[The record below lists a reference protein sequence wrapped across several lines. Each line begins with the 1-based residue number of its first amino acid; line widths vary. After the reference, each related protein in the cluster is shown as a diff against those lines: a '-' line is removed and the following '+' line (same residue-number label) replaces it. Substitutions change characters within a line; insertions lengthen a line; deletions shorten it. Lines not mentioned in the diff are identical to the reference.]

1 MLLLL
6 LALAVDDEGCL
17 DLEWVC
23 VGCLGAGLPVKS
35 GFGTDE
41 TPFTDT
47 AVGDGAGGVR
57 VSTGKAPTLPLVA
70 VVEGGAL
77 ELESNDIVQVRS
89 SLTISSP
96 LSPVMGV
103 KTMLHVSM
111 KFPASVGMCVIV
123 VTI

>member
-1 MLLLL
+1 
-6 LALAVDDEGCL
+6 VD
-17 DLEWVC
+17 
-23 VGCLGAGLPVKS
+23 S

-47 AVGDGAGGVR
+47 AVGDADGDEAR
-57 VSTGKAPTLPLVA
+57 VITGEDPSLPPE
-70 VVEGGAL
+70 VVLEGGAP
-77 ELESNDIVQVRS
+77 EPESNNIVQVRS
-89 SLTISSP
+89 SLTILSP

-103 KTMLHVSM
+103 KTMLHVSV